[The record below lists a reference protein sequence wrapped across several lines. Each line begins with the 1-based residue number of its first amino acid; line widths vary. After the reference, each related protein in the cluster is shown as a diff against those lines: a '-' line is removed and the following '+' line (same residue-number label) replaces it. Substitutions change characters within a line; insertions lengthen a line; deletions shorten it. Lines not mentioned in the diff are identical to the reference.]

1 MRVGWEGVGSE
12 YHGIYNSY
20 ISVPCSSMRISKFAA
35 DDDRRPPSSSDAGQS
50 RTAEQNDSPTA
61 ISQRVPREFGVLNI
75 AVSLPAHA
83 FKATNCGCWM
93 CWRQHKR
100 GNCLKGARRGG
111 EVSGVCPSSMACAR
125 KSPPRGCTLK
135 KQDKTRHFPLPRFTV
150 LFCLVY
156 VHVSSGL
163 SKPVLKAAAELPMF

>member
-1 MRVGWEGVGSE
+1 MMTRVGEVTVVRVGWEGVGSE

-111 EVSGVCPSSMACAR
+111 EVSGVCPSSISHLHASRCCSAWFMCMYQVDYQ
-125 KSPPRGCTLK
+125 SP
-135 KQDKTRHFPLPRFTV
+135 
-150 LFCLVY
+150 Y
-156 VHVSSGL
+156 
-163 SKPVLKAAAELPMF
+163 